1 MKRVQA
7 KEVERKYLLN
17 SICKHEKWQKEFII
31 YQWFT
36 ENNGSGSTKVKI
48 IFDLLNL
55 KCILVRVEKR
65 KTGDFTWDKE
75 ITYLDRETLNPKEFL
90 GMNFVAKRRAIYQN
104 VFLDKFF
111 RSNGRCRFLLEVEE
125 DLCEQE
131 LEALGIEI
139 GRDVSQDPDFLNANM
154 CVPFEERDC
163 KAVSFLLEMIDF
175 HMEM

>member
-31 YQWFT
+31 YQWYM
-36 ENNGSGSTKVKI
+36 ENNGLGSTKVKI

-55 KCILVRVEKR
+55 KCIPVRVEKR
-65 KTGDFTWDKE
+65 KTGDFAWDKE
-75 ITYLDRETLNPKEFL
+75 ITYLERDALNPKELL
-90 GMNFVAKRRAIYQN
+90 GMNFIAKRRAIYKN

-111 RSNGRCRFLLEVEE
+111 RSNGRCRFLLEVED

-139 GRDVSQDPDFLNANM
+139 GRDVSKDPDYQNANM
-154 CVPFEERDC
+154 CVPFEESDY
-163 KAVSFLLEMIDF
+163 KAVCFLLEMIDF
-175 HMEM
+175 RMEF